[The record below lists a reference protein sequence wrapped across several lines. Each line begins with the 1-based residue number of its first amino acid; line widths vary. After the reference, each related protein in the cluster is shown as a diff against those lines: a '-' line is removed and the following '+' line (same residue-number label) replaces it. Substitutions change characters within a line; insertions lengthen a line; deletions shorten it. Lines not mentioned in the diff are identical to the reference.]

1 MHYTTFDFLGQY
13 LQGDAFCQY
22 LRIRKRFFVD
32 KLGWNIPHDDEVEM
46 DQYDNPCAHYA
57 LVLRDTTVVG
67 GARVMPTT
75 ASWGRHTYMLR
86 DALRGDP
93 DPAARRRRGI
103 HHERGLGMHAARR
116 VGRTFLPGRPGGVPV
131 ADAERG
137 RPGRPG
143 AWGQRTDLA
152 LAGAA
157 RPDAAPARLSGA
169 PGGRILLRGGRSQL
183 CDAADAGLRAR
194 PCHRGRMIRAI
205 AVADGGPPVQTDRFP
220 WRTAPAKLPEW
231 AATRG

>member
-86 DALRGDP
+86 DALRGRSRSRRASSSRNSP
-93 DPAARRRRGI
+93 RTRFGNARGSSC
-103 HHERGLGMHAARR
+103 
-116 VGRTFLPGRPGGVPV
+116 RTNFP
-131 ADAERG
+131 
-137 RPGRPG
+137 
-143 AWGQRTDLA
+143 
-152 LAGAA
+152 A
-157 RPDAAPARLSGA
+157 RPT
-169 PGGRILLRGGRSQL
+169 GRSA
-183 CDAADAGLRAR
+183 CR
-194 PCHRGRMIRAI
+194 
-205 AVADGGPPVQTDRFP
+205 
-220 WRTAPAKLPEW
+220 
-231 AATRG
+231 